1 MITRDPIPDETRRE
15 LWQTIGSSTFTYGPI
30 PDQIQRELWQIMLDR
45 MKMHYELRQ
54 RIRRSAGLPAGNLV
68 TGSFRRPVRN
78 KPRRPRT

>member
-1 MITRDPIPDETRRE
+1 MIFYGEPIPDEIRRE
-15 LWQTIGSSTFTYGPI
+15 MFQLLF
-30 PDQIQRELWQIMLDR
+30 DR

-78 KPRRPRT
+78 KPRRPRS

>member
-1 MITRDPIPDETRRE
+1 MILYGEPIPDEFRRE
-15 LWQTIGSSTFTYGPI
+15 LFQLIF
-30 PDQIQRELWQIMLDR
+30 ER
-45 MKMHYELRQ
+45 MKMHRELRQ

>member
-1 MITRDPIPDETRRE
+1 MIFYGEQITDEVRRE
-15 LWQTIGSSTFTYGPI
+15 WLQLVF
-30 PDQIQRELWQIMLDR
+30 DH

-78 KPRRPRT
+78 KLRRPRS